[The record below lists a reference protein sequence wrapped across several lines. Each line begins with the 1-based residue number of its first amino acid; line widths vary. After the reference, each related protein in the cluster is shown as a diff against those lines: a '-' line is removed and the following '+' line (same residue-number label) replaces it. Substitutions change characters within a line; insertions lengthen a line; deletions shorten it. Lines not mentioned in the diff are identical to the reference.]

1 MAPID
6 RIPLHVTLL
15 PALGIAAWLM
25 IGKVGLGMLALVLAA
40 VLLGNV
46 IAAVYHAEVV
56 ALRMGEPYGTLV
68 LALAVTV
75 IEVGL
80 IISIML
86 SGKPPAR
93 FRACRRHARLAW
105 PRWPMHR
112 RRRLPG
118 TRIRVPGRRGQGVLS
133 GADWLVMCR
142 LLSGFGDP
150 VELFHPFRHIFP
162 QSGIVDLTSHSRG

>member
-86 SGKPPAR
+86 SGKPNPCEIPCMPSSCSSCMAS
-93 FRACRRHARLAW
+93 LAYASSSA
-105 PRWPMHR
+105 P
-112 RRRLPG
+112 
-118 TRIRVPGRRGQGVLS
+118 S
-133 GADWLVMCR
+133 GNANP
-142 LLSGFGDP
+142 S
-150 VELFHPFRHIFP
+150 
-162 QSGIVDLTSHSRG
+162 SR